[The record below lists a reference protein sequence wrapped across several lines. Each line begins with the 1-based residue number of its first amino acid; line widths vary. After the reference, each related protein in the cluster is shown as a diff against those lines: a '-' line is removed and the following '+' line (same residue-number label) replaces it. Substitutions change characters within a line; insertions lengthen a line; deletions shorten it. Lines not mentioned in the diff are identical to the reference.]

1 MNALKL
7 FLIGRNLIPHA
18 LLRYR
23 LNQELKNH
31 SGRYPNLLKQATVL
45 EYAQRYSLR
54 TFIETGTYYG
64 EMIRAALRSFDRI
77 YSVEIE
83 PNFYRRAC
91 SVFRKEPHVTIL
103 QGDSATVLPGI
114 LQSLAGPALFWL
126 DAHYSGGLTGSADTE
141 CPTSAELLSIFAH
154 PYKHV
159 ILIDDA
165 DCFTGD
171 NSYPPLSKV
180 EQMAAQHQYSFAV
193 KNNIIRLGQALPNP
207 QTPYTSKY
215 RSPRTP

>member
-1 MNALKL
+1 MKALRH
-7 FLIGRNLIPHA
+7 FLIGRNLVPHA

-23 LNQELKNH
+23 LNRELENPN
-31 SGRYPNLLKQATVL
+31 GRYPNLLKQATVL

-83 PNFYRRAC
+83 PHFYRRAR
-91 SVFRKEPHVTIL
+91 SVFRKEPHVSIL
-103 QGDSATVLPGI
+103 QGDSAAVLPGI
-114 LQSLAGPALFWL
+114 LQSLSGPALFWL

-141 CPTSAELLSIFAH
+141 CPTSAELRSIFAH
-154 PYKHV
+154 PHKHV

-165 DCFTGD
+165 DCFTGY

-180 EQMAAQHQYSFAV
+180 EQMAEENHYSFAV
-193 KNNIIRLGQALPNP
+193 KDNIIRLGQVFCNP
-207 QTPYTSKY
+207 
-215 RSPRTP
+215 